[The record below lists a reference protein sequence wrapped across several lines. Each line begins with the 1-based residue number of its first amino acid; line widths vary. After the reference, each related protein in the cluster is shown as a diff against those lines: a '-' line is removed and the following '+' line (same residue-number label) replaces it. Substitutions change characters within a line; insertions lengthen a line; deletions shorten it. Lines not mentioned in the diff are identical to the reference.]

1 MEFPSN
7 IFHSLP
13 TLDPD
18 DIRPVCVKI
27 LDAEDHIMKDITSYD
42 AELYHGNN
50 DGNFDYLTPID
61 INHIDHISTHQLYT
75 SVNLAQIDNS
85 TKTYFQMK
93 SYP

>member
-1 MEFPSN
+1 MQLPSDT
-7 IFHSLP
+7 FHSLP
-13 TLDPD
+13 PLDPD
-18 DIRPVCVKI
+18 GIQPMCVKI
-27 LDAEDHIMKDITSYD
+27 LDAENHMKDITSYD

-50 DGNFDYLTPID
+50 DGNFDYLTQIYID
-61 INHIDHISTHQLYT
+61 HIDHISTHQLYT